1 MPEIDEEFSF
11 LRIPEL
17 IKHLC
22 YRRTGRFP
30 GFFSMLFFTGRP
42 GKSLVKVG
50 KYPMNDD
57 DYRDLPAMLYADGE
71 GHIYDHPYYR
81 MAGFSGDFPHPLR
94 SEDLIPMPEF
104 SKLFYIPECPPIG
117 IDPSTG
123 EVSIVPEVEME
134 GVLSRCYGVTAFLE
148 PGLVRSHLP
157 GLDYRVKSYT
167 LPMWAYTAVG
177 FKDGRY
183 WAAGFRIEYNH
194 RWDPR
199 NYDDRKLMPAI
210 ERYQRRFPTGPLVK
224 HLVGCA
230 TQNHCFAA
238 KNLFFQRWEAPLPVS
253 QGCNAACLGCL
264 SLQEDPSCEASHQRI
279 AFRPTKEEIATIA
292 VEHLTRA
299 PEAII
304 SFGQGCEGEPL
315 TEYKLVAESIKAI
328 REQTDKGTINLNTNG
343 SWPERI
349 RRIAE
354 AGLDS
359 IRISL
364 NSARPNLYRA
374 YYRPKNYDFEDVVA
388 SIGLSR
394 ELGLY
399 TMVNDLVFPGVTD
412 QEDEIG
418 ALIDLI
424 QNTGVN
430 FLHLKNLNIDPQL
443 YLKKMPLGGSPAV
456 GMKTMVAILKREVPS
471 LEMGYFNQPVR

>member
-1 MPEIDEEFSF
+1 
-11 LRIPEL
+11 
-17 IKHLC
+17 
-22 YRRTGRFP
+22 
-30 GFFSMLFFTGRP
+30 
-42 GKSLVKVG
+42 
-50 KYPMNDD
+50 
-57 DYRDLPAMLYADGE
+57 
-71 GHIYDHPYYR
+71 
-81 MAGFSGDFPHPLR
+81 
-94 SEDLIPMPEF
+94 
-104 SKLFYIPECPPIG
+104 
-117 IDPSTG
+117 
-123 EVSIVPEVEME
+123 
-134 GVLSRCYGVTAFLE
+134 
-148 PGLVRSHLP
+148 
-157 GLDYRVKSYT
+157 
-167 LPMWAYTAVG
+167 MWAYTAVG
-177 FKDGRY
+177 FKGRRY

-238 KNLFFQRWEAPLPVS
+238 KNLFFQRWEAPVPVS

-264 SLQEDPSCEASHQRI
+264 SLQEDPSCKASHQRI
-279 AFRPTKEEIATIA
+279 AFRPTKEEIATVA

-315 TEYKLVAESIKAI
+315 TEYKLIADSIKAI
-328 REQTDKGTINLNTNG
+328 RERTDKGTINLNTNG
-343 SWPERI
+343 SWPDRI

-364 NSARPNLYRA
+364 NSARPDLYRA

-388 SIGLSR
+388 SIRLSR

-412 QEDEIG
+412 QEEEIG
-418 ALIDLI
+418 ALIELV
-424 QNTGVN
+424 QKTEVN

-443 YLKKMPLGGSPAV
+443 YLEKMPLGGSPAV
-456 GMKTMVAILKREVPS
+456 GMKPMVAILKREVPS